1 MRIDLGSYR
10 VQSVRSGRDSLRR
23 ATLLGRNMSSYLVHI
38 VHKNKIR
45 LNQWFVP
52 VERSGS
58 VSLLASIQSNL
69 TPITAGSKEWNE
81 ECFGASQRSAV
92 NS

>member
-1 MRIDLGSYR
+1 M
-10 VQSVRSGRDSLRR
+10 
-23 ATLLGRNMSSYLVHI
+23 HI

-92 NS
+92 NSLLFVGQSQLLALQLGHRS